1 MKLKYWKSILDNLAS
16 PSSDERN
23 VVQAV
28 FGREFAVNI
37 ASAIIRAMV
46 HSHVITF
53 SDDKGGFSCKYSIG
67 NMELTADERMLYPL
81 VSALLYLSDGQEK
94 TQVPRKDVQAAYFV
108 YRDDKL
114 EVPFVAECDL
124 SHGVVCSLTLLEREE
139 GKGYDDRFLWLKD
152 IESLPRVNYKFT
164 IFGMKDGK
172 KSFAKIGSPM
182 DIRLVPSEE
191 EFFTV
196 GSKEV
201 ASMYLMEFLEDG
213 KKLLDTKEFDTI
225 ECHVKK
231 TKESEEH
238 DYADIIL
245 HS

>member
-1 MKLKYWKSILDNLAS
+1 MNLKYWKSILDSIAV
-16 PSSDERN
+16 PSNDEKN

-28 FGREFAVNI
+28 FGREFAVDI
-37 ASAIIRAMV
+37 AGAIICAMV

-53 SDDKGGFSCKYSIG
+53 SDDKGGFSCKYSLG
-67 NMELTADERMLYPL
+67 SMELTVDEKMLYPL
-81 VSALLYLSDGQEK
+81 VSELLYLSDGQEK
-94 TQVPRKDVQAAYFV
+94 TQIPRKDVQAAYFV
-108 YRDDKL
+108 YRGDKL
-114 EVPFVAECDL
+114 EVPFKAECDL
-124 SHGVVCSLTLLEREE
+124 SHGVVCSLTLLERQE
-139 GKGYDDRFLWLKD
+139 GKAYDGRFLWLKD
-152 IESLPRVNYKFT
+152 IESMPRVKYRFT
-164 IFGMKDGK
+164 IFGIKDNK
-172 KSFAKIGSPM
+172 KSFAKIESPM
-182 DIRLVPSEE
+182 NIRLVPSEE

-213 KKLLDTKEFDTI
+213 KKLLDTKEFDAI

>member
-1 MKLKYWKSILDNLAS
+1 MKLKYWKSILNNLSAS
-16 PSSDERN
+16 SNDEWN
-23 VVQAV
+23 VVQSV
-28 FGREFAVNI
+28 FGREFAVDI
-37 ASAIIRAMV
+37 ASAIICAMV
-46 HSHVITF
+46 HSHIITF
-53 SDDKGGFSCKYSIG
+53 SDDKGGFSCKYSLE
-67 NMELTADERMLYPL
+67 NMELTADEKMLYPL
-81 VSALLYLSDGQEK
+81 VSELLYLSDGQEK

-114 EVPFVAECDL
+114 EVPFKAECDL
-124 SHGVVCSLTLLEREE
+124 SHGVVCSLTLLERQE
-139 GKGYDDRFLWLKD
+139 GKEYDDRFLWLKD
-152 IESLPRVNYKFT
+152 IESLPRVKYKFT

-201 ASMYLMEFLEDG
+201 ASMYLMEVLEDG

-225 ECHVKK
+225 ECYVKK

>member
-1 MKLKYWKSILDNLAS
+1 MNLKYWKSILDSIAV
-16 PSSDERN
+16 PSNDEKD

-28 FGREFAVNI
+28 FGREFAVDI
-37 ASAIIRAMV
+37 VRAIICAMV

-53 SDDKGGFSCKYSIG
+53 SDDKGGFSCKYSLG
-67 NMELTADERMLYPL
+67 SMELTVGEKMLYPL
-81 VSALLYLSDGQEK
+81 VSELLYLSDGQEK
-94 TQVPRKDVQAAYFV
+94 TQIPRKDVQAAYFV

-114 EVPFVAECDL
+114 EVPFKAECDL
-124 SHGVVCSLTLLEREE
+124 SHGVVCSLTLLERQE
-139 GKGYDDRFLWLKD
+139 GKAYDDRFLWLKD
-152 IESLPRVNYKFT
+152 IESMPRIKYRFT
-164 IFGMKDGK
+164 IFGIKDDK
-172 KSFAKIGSPM
+172 KSFAKIESPM
-182 DIRLVPSEE
+182 NIRLVPSEE

-201 ASMYLMEFLEDG
+201 ASMYLMEVLEDG
-213 KKLLDTKEFDTI
+213 KKLLDAEEFDTI

-245 HS
+245 HG